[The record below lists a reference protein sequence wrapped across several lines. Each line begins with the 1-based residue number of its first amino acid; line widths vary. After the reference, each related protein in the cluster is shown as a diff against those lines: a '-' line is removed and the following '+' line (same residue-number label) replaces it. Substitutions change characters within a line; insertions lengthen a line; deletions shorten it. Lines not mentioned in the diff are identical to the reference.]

1 MKRKERIL
9 FMIVGTGISANSKE
23 EGYKILAQKLYSTI
37 NKIFPNK
44 VVFFASERS
53 RCTIPFIEELFIL

>member
-37 NKIFPNK
+37 NKILPHH
-44 VVFFASERS
+44 VIFFASDVS
-53 RCTIPFIEELFIL
+53 KHTIEYIE